1 MAEKEQK
8 TRAYQYKN
16 KEIPAR
22 VQAYIQEHRMFER
35 GETVITGISGG
46 ADSVCLFFILHYL
59 QEELGVKL
67 VAVHVCM
74 IVFTF
79 SGNCIFMIYPP
90 DFPCTV

>member
-22 VQAYIQEHRMFER
+22 VRAYIQEHRMFER

-46 ADSVCLFFILHYL
+46 ADSVCLFSF
-59 QEELGVKL
+59 
-67 VAVHVCM
+67 
-74 IVFTF
+74 
-79 SGNCIFMIYPP
+79 CIICRKNWGEARGGACQSWDPRRG
-90 DFPCTV
+90 CRCG

>member
-46 ADSVCLFFILHYL
+46 RIR
-59 QEELGVKL
+59 
-67 VAVHVCM
+67 
-74 IVFTF
+74 
-79 SGNCIFMIYPP
+79 
-90 DFPCTV
+90 

>member
-35 GETVITGISGG
+35 GETVITDRWYS
-46 ADSVCLFFILHYL
+46 
-59 QEELGVKL
+59 
-67 VAVHVCM
+67 
-74 IVFTF
+74 
-79 SGNCIFMIYPP
+79 SGNCTLQSGINCKKEETIYGGSRQKYPKRS
-90 DFPCTV
+90 V

>member
-46 ADSVCLFFILHYL
+46 ADSVCLFFHFALSAGRIGGEARGGAC
-59 QEELGVKL
+59 QSWDPRRG
-67 VAVHVCM
+67 CRC
-74 IVFTF
+74 
-79 SGNCIFMIYPP
+79 G
-90 DFPCTV
+90 

>member
-35 GETVITGISGG
+35 GETVITGI
-46 ADSVCLFFILHYL
+46 
-59 QEELGVKL
+59 
-67 VAVHVCM
+67 
-74 IVFTF
+74 
-79 SGNCIFMIYPP
+79 
-90 DFPCTV
+90 